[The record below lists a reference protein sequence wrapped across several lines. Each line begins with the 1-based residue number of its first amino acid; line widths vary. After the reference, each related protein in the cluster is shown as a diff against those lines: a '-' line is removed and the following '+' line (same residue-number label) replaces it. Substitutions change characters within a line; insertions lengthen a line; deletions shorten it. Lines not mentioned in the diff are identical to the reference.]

1 MNFPEDLKYS
11 KTHEWIRML
20 EPETCLIGIT
30 DFAQSELGDLVF
42 INLPKV
48 GDEVVK
54 GSVFCD
60 VESVKTVSDIMTPV
74 TGTIAEINEGLVDAP
89 QKLNEDPFGAWIA
102 KIEHITAVEE
112 LMDAAEYEA
121 FCKI

>member
-11 KTHEWIRML
+11 KSHEWIRML
-20 EPETCLIGIT
+20 DTESCLIGIT

-54 GSVFCD
+54 DSVLCD
-60 VESVKTVSDIMTPV
+60 VESVKTVSDVMTPV
-74 TGTIAEINEGLVDAP
+74 TGTITEINEGLVEAP
-89 QKLNEDPFGAWIA
+89 QKLNDDPFGAWIA

-112 LMDAAEYEA
+112 LMNAAEYEA

>member
-1 MNFPEDLKYS
+1 MKFPEDLKYS
-11 KTHEWIRML
+11 KTHEWIKML
-20 EPETCLIGIT
+20 APDSCLIGIT

-42 INLPKV
+42 INLPKL

-60 VESVKTVSDIMTPV
+60 VESVKTVSDVMTPV
-74 TGTIAEINEGLVDAP
+74 SGTIAEINEELTEAP
-89 QKLNEDPFGAWIA
+89 QMLNDDPFGAWIA
-102 KIEHITAVEE
+102 KIEHITATSEF
-112 LMDAAEYEA
+112 MDAAEYEA